1 MYSLYLPQKKGYFYP
16 CGRDFH
22 FRPILVYDATKIDLK
37 DFDLSLKATC
47 FVLEE
52 MKRTV
57 FIPGQV
63 ECWNLIYDLGGM
75 GLSEIP
81 TTLLKNV
88 LKKISLNYGGR
99 LFKLWIVNAPSSVSM
114 SWKIVSA
121 FLDDVTVNKV
131 KISKKNTEKAI
142 FEICDLSQ
150 VE

>member
-1 MYSLYLPQKKGYFYP
+1 M
-16 CGRDFH
+16 
-22 FRPILVYDATKIDLK
+22 VYNATQIDLK

-99 LFKLWIVNAPSSVSM
+99 LFKLWILNAPSSISM

-142 FEICDLSQ
+142 FEICDPSQ
-150 VE
+150 IE

>member
-1 MYSLYLPQKKGYFYP
+1 M
-16 CGRDFH
+16 
-22 FRPILVYDATKIDLK
+22 IDLK
-37 DFDLSLKATC
+37 DFDTSLKATC

-52 MKRTV
+52 MKKTL

-99 LFKLWIVNAPSSVSM
+99 LFKLWIVNAPSSISM

-121 FLDDVTVNKV
+121 FLDDVTVNKI
-131 KISKKNTEKAI
+131 KIVKKNTDKSI
-142 FEICDLSQ
+142 FEVCHPSQ
-150 VE
+150 VEEKYGGTQPNRK

>member
-1 MYSLYLPQKKGYFYP
+1 LIYN
-16 CGRDFH
+16 
-22 FRPILVYDATKIDLK
+22 ATQIDLK

-63 ECWNLIYDLGGM
+63 ECWNLLYDLGGM

-99 LFKLWIVNAPSSVSM
+99 LFKLWILNAPSSISM

-142 FEICDLSQ
+142 FEICDPSQ
-150 VE
+150 IE